1 MGLLSYVVVDIM
13 HQIYDDSLIIPSP
26 FAILFDVLQSTFKC
40 CGFEGKDDFKNLNF
54 IVPASCCKKSN
65 VLSQN
70 LDISQIVQEVLPRS
84 PSSIPEAE
92 TIPASD
98 TDEASSNLVPE
109 SDIDTEKEASS
120 GVLSQTSILNSCQ
133 AEPTEN
139 NSYINKPCKELLFG
153 VLKTIT
159 YKVVLYSMIVIAT
172 EIFILFIT
180 LCFINAF

>member
-40 CGFEGKDDFKNLNF
+40 CGFEGKDDFKNLNL

-70 LDISQIVQEVLPRS
+70 LDISRIVQEILPRS

-92 TIPASD
+92 KIPASD

-109 SDIDTEKEASS
+109 SDIDTVKDASS

-139 NSYINKPCKELLFG
+139 NSYINK
-153 VLKTIT
+153 VILK
-159 YKVVLYSMIVIAT
+159 LQWR
-172 EIFILFIT
+172 ILKILDT
-180 LCFINAF
+180 RQKINI